1 MYRSNAMKHIT
12 GLLAIVITMFISACS
27 ESRPQTK
34 AVYMLLDTS
43 GTYTQ
48 QVDKAQK
55 IVKFLLGTL
64 SSGDS
69 LALAR
74 IDSASFSEKDIIA
87 KVTFDLRPTKA
98 NAEKRAFLDAVD
110 QFAKNVKG
118 SSYTDITGGML
129 QAIEYLN
136 ETGAGT
142 KYILVFSDLKEE
154 VKKGHIR
161 DFPITFGGIKVV
173 ALNVTKL
180 RTDNIDPREYMKRVD
195 LWSKRV
201 EEGNGSWRVINDLD
215 RMGSLLD

>member
-1 MYRSNAMKHIT
+1 MYRSNVMKRIT
-12 GLLAIVITMFISACS
+12 GLLTIVITMFISACS

-34 AVYMLLDTS
+34 AVYMLLD
-43 GTYTQ
+43 
-48 QVDKAQK
+48 
-55 IVKFLLGTL
+55 TL